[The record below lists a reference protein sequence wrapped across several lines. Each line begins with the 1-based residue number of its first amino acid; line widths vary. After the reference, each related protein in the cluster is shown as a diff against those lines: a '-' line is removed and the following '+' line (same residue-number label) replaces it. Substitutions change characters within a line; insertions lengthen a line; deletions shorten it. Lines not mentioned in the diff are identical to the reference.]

1 MEGGVSV
8 SEVTPPLNVTQLNA
22 RLAQVATEL
31 GIPVARAR
39 VMLCTLIVSQMLPNA
54 VAVKGGMGVK
64 LRFGERGTRATS
76 DLDVSTRVRGEEFEQ
91 AFRARLVEGWGTV
104 PASKGEQRRNP
115 DAPERVA
122 FTATVRAA
130 KLHNPGLDRPEY
142 VMHPYRVS
150 IAFLGAAW
158 GALDVEVSDPEIEPY
173 AYARK
178 EIDGELVQ
186 FGACFGFGHLQPVEL
201 VDLEY
206 QIAQKIHAATDPDY
220 VRPHDLVDLQLLWN
234 VGPDISSLHSLCMRT
249 FDWRR
254 QQIWPPLPL
263 RPMGGWELAYADARA
278 ETEVGGTTP
287 VLPDITAARDW
298 LAQIIKLI
306 ASSPVALTVVDE
318 DSANHRSIP
327 TA

>member
-1 MEGGVSV
+1 MEGGVGV

-22 RLAQVATEL
+22 RLAQVAFEL

-39 VMLCTLIVSQMLPNA
+39 VMLCTLIVSQMLPDA

-91 AFRARLVEGWGTV
+91 AFRARLAEGWGTV
-104 PASKGEQRRNP
+104 PASKGELRRNP

-122 FTATVRAA
+122 FTATVRAV
-130 KLHNPGLDRPEY
+130 KLHDPGLARPEY

-150 IAFLGAAW
+150 IAFLGNAW
-158 GALDVEVSDPEIEPY
+158 GALDVEVSDPEIDPHSLK
-173 AYARK
+173 RK
-178 EIDGELVQ
+178 EIDGELVR
-186 FGACFGFGHLQPVEL
+186 FGAYFGFGGLHPVEL

-206 QIAQKIHAATDPDY
+206 QIAQKLHAVTDPAY
-220 VRPHDLVDLQLLWN
+220 ERAHDLVDLQLLWSA
-234 VGPDISSLHSLCMRT
+234 GPVLLVLEGLCVRT

-254 QQIWPPLPL
+254 QQAWPPLPL

-278 ETEVGGTTP
+278 ETEVGGATP
-287 VLPDITAARDW
+287 VLPDITAAREW
-298 LAQIIKLI
+298 LTQVIKVI
-306 ASSPVALTVVDE
+306 ASSPVLD
-318 DSANHRSIP
+318 
-327 TA
+327 

>member
-1 MEGGVSV
+1 VEGGVSV

-22 RLAQVATEL
+22 RLVEVAAEL

-39 VMLCTLIVSQMLPNA
+39 VMLCTLIVSQMLPDA

-64 LRFGERGTRATS
+64 LRFGERGTRATA

-91 AFRARLVEGWGTV
+91 AFRARLAAGWGTV
-104 PASKGEQRRNP
+104 SASKGELRRNP

-122 FTATVRAA
+122 FTAAIRAV
-130 KLHNPGLDRPEY
+130 KLHDPGLARPEY

-158 GALDVEVSDPEIEPY
+158 GALDVEVSDPEID
-173 AYARK
+173 AYAHTRK

-186 FGACFGFGHLQPVEL
+186 FGAYFGFGDLQPVEL

-206 QIAQKIHAATDPDY
+206 QMAQKLHAVTDPAY
-220 VRPHDLVDLQLLWN
+220 ERAHDLVDLQLLW
-234 VGPDISSLHSLCMRT
+234 GADPDLTVLRRLCERT

-254 QQIWPPLPL
+254 QQIWPPFPL
-263 RPMGGWELAYADARA
+263 RSMDGWELAYADARA

-287 VLPDITAARDW
+287 VLPDVTAAREW
-298 LAQIIKLI
+298 LTQVIKIIT
-306 ASSPVALTVVDE
+306 SSPVL
-318 DSANHRSIP
+318 N
-327 TA
+327 